1 MSHKKRPSTFDG
13 LLICRSLAVLGV
25 GLLML
30 TGVACGPEEGTDGGD
45 DCPDGEMQV
54 DGTCVPSGVDAGETG
69 TDGGD
74 GDPDA
79 EGDTEGDTVED
90 PNDDLDE
97 WGQADEDDIPN
108 GYDNCPKEANPQ
120 QTDSDGDGVGDAC
133 DNCPDVANRGQ
144 ADSDDD
150 GTGDAC
156 EEGAYYN
163 PEKDTDDDGEV
174 DLEDNCPETPNPG
187 QTDSDND
194 GVGDACD
201 NCPQV
206 ANYLQTD
213 SNNDMQG
220 DACTTEPVGDI
231 CETVESGFEEVSP
244 NVYVLMDESGSMD
257 NAGLTPTKMD
267 RAKNAFR
274 DLHSNLGGPGGSA
287 RFGLAS
293 FASSTCPG
301 LEAEHLTIDDAPHST
316 NDVDCAL
323 DGTSSGSCSKSGFFA
338 GGGTDLGNGLEY
350 IYQNDLYKGSGPLSD
365 VRPSVVIAIS
375 DGKSTDDGICDPAD
389 DPAGR
394 LHNQAGVDVY
404 AVGFSSGADMGQLDA
419 IAQAGGTN
427 NPNRSGEAYQATAN
441 TSDLVQELSM
451 ITNNVVSCS
460 YNLDRPQSEIDREKI
475 WVEVDGD
482 FIDRNKYSYDASSNT
497 VTLSQSQCDA
507 VNNMQGTAQ
516 DIISIEV
523 GCPAECKSDE
533 EVCDL
538 RDNDCDGEV
547 DEGCDCSPEV
557 CGNDKDD
564 DCDGQVDE
572 GCPNCAQVGGSC
584 TADSDCCGDAVCGD
598 DGTCEPPCRPI
609 GVSCQNSGQCCSDN
623 CTPVEDGKVCFD
635 G

>member
-1 MSHKKRPSTFDG
+1 MLS
-13 LLICRSLAVLGV
+13 V

-30 TGVACGPEEGTDGGD
+30 TGVACVPEGGTNGGD
-45 DCPDGEMQV
+45 DCPDGEMEV
-54 DGTCVPSGVDAGETG
+54 DGTCVPTGADAGETG

-79 EGDTEGDTVED
+79 EGDTETDTVDD

-97 WGQADEDDIPN
+97 WGQADEDNIPN
-108 GYDNCPKEANPQ
+108 AYDNCPREANPQ

-150 GTGDAC
+150 ETGDAC

-163 PEKDTDDDGEV
+163 PEKDTDDDGDI
-174 DLEDNCPETPNPG
+174 DLQDNCPETPNPD

-220 DACTTEPVGDI
+220 DACTTQPVGDI
-231 CETVESGFEEVSP
+231 CDTVESGFEEVRP
-244 NVYVLMDESGSMD
+244 NVYVLMDESGSMGND
-257 NAGLTPTKMD
+257 NKMTK
-267 RAKNAFR
+267 AKDAFR
-274 DLHSNLGGPGGSA
+274 ALHHGFNVGTSGLGGPNGTV

-293 FASSTCPG
+293 FESASCPG
-301 LEAEHLTIDDAPHST
+301 LKSEHLTIDDAPHT
-316 NDVDCAL
+316 TCEVVCAL
-323 DGTSSGSCSKSGFFA
+323 NGNTSGVPGCSGCNKSGFFD

-350 IYQNDLYKGSGPLSD
+350 IYQNQLYRGSGPLSD
-365 VRPSVVIAIS
+365 VRPAVVIAIS
-375 DGKSTDDGICDPAD
+375 DGKSSDEGICDPASQ
-389 DPAGR
+389 PAQR
-394 LHNQAGVDVY
+394 LHNDGVDVY
-404 AVGFSSGADMGQLDA
+404 AVGFSSGADMSQLDA

-427 NPNRSGEAYQATAN
+427 NPNRSGEAYQADAN
-441 TSDLVQELSM
+441 AGDLANELSS
-451 ITNNVVSCS
+451 ISEDVISCS
-460 YNLDRPQSEIDREKI
+460 YELDEDPSNIDREKI
-475 WVEVDGD
+475 WVEVDGT
-482 FIDRNKYSYDASSNT
+482 FIDRSKYSYDGSSNT
-497 VTLSQSQCDA
+497 VTLSESQCDQ
-507 VNNMQGTAQ
+507 VNQMSSGNTNVQ
-516 DIISIEV
+516 DLITIEV
-523 GCPAECKSDE
+523 GCPAQCESDE

-564 DCDGQVDE
+564 DCDNQVDE

-598 DGTCEPPCRPI
+598 DGKCEPPCRPN
-609 GVSCQNSGQCCSDN
+609 GVSCQNGSQCCSDN
-623 CTPVEDGKVCFD
+623 CTPAEDGKVCF
-635 G
+635 GG